1 MTVPIIVC
9 AVVIVACVVCNRIS
23 DRLGL
28 PTLLAFI
35 LLGMLF
41 GSDGL
46 VRISFDN
53 YSFAEQICSVALI
66 FIMFYGGFGTNA
78 TEAKP
83 VFSKA
88 ALLSSFGTAITAV
101 LVGAFCFF
109 IPKIQTIFNYL
120 FITS

>member
-35 LLGMLF
+35 LLGMFF

-78 TEAKP
+78 AEAKP
-83 VFSKA
+83 GFSKP
-88 ALLSSFGTAITAV
+88 ALL
-101 LVGAFCFF
+101 
-109 IPKIQTIFNYL
+109 
-120 FITS
+120 

>member
-35 LLGMLF
+35 LLGMFF

-53 YSFAEQICSVALI
+53 Y
-66 FIMFYGGFGTNA
+66 
-78 TEAKP
+78 
-83 VFSKA
+83 
-88 ALLSSFGTAITAV
+88 
-101 LVGAFCFF
+101 
-109 IPKIQTIFNYL
+109 
-120 FITS
+120 